1 MTTTSFFLSAVLQHS
16 LAKRTRIYTCSNS
29 FGDCANKTRKSR
41 SSILQPL
48 VPTPLGAPLR
58 LAAQRV
64 ATASPHT
71 PRTPIPTH
79 SLPTTQQETHPS
91 PRTLTTSWTTP
102 VQLHL
107 PPQRQGV
114 PTPYAPC
121 EPQYFSPFLVGPRVS
136 SPYLGLPPQPP
147 CRLSSGP
154 NSQSFLRDFP

>member
-1 MTTTSFFLSAVLQHS
+1 MTTTSFFLSTVLQHS
-16 LAKRTRIYTCSNS
+16 PARRTRIYTCSNN
-29 FGDCANKTRKSR
+29 FGDCAYNNSKKSR

-71 PRTPIPTH
+71 PTPTQSP
-79 SLPTTQQETHPS
+79 PTTQQETHPS
-91 PRTLTTSWTTP
+91 PRMLTLTTSWTTP

-107 PPQRQGV
+107 PPQHQGV
-114 PTPYAPC
+114 PPPPPC

-136 SPYLGLPPQPP
+136 SPYLGLPPQSP

-154 NSQSFLRDFP
+154 NS